1 MGLVGGTRGWVRA
14 AVLPALVGVG
24 LTGSACA
31 SDLVE
36 NADGF
41 VHTRQGWRIDAPRG
55 AWTRA
60 PVEGAELAF
69 RDPSGAWLSLS
80 SRCGIAR
87 EEPRVLVRRLA
98 TGLPARTLVR
108 EGEVRLDGRPGWS
121 QTWRTRLGDV
131 ERELEAVSV
140 VADGCVYDWVLVS
153 APGPASPDES
163 FEGWWRSFRWEPPRA
178 TALGGPP

>member
-36 NADGF
+36 TPDGYL
-41 VHTRQGWRIDAPRG
+41 HARQGWRIEAPRG
-55 AWTRA
+55 DWTRVR
-60 PVEGAELAF
+60 VEGAELAF
-69 RDPSGAWLSLS
+69 RDPSGAWLSLAL
-80 SRCGIAR
+80 RCGIAR
-87 EEPRVLVRRLA
+87 AEPRVLVRRLA

-108 EGEVRLDGRPGWS
+108 EGEVHVDGRPGWS

-131 ERELEAVSV
+131 ERELDAVSV
-140 VADGCVYDWVLVS
+140 VADDCVYDWVLVS
-153 APGPASPDES
+153 APRPALDES
-163 FEGWWRSFRWEPPRA
+163 FERWWRSFRLDRPAA
-178 TALGGPP
+178 TALGGAP